1 MMKNFAKD
9 KPTEADLRQL
19 LEQRI
24 VYLDGAMGTM
34 IQQHKLEE
42 EDFRGD
48 LFKAHDKELKGNN
61 DLLCLTRPEIIKDIH
76 SAYFEAGSDM
86 VETNTFSGTSIAM
99 ADYSLEG
106 IVHDLNIEAALLAR
120 AAADEAME
128 KDPSRPR
135 FVAGA
140 IGPTNRTASLSPDV
154 NDPSKRNVTF
164 DELVPAYRNQA
175 KALIEGGVDLLL
187 PETTFDTLNLK
198 AALFAIEDLFD
209 GIGQRIP
216 LILSVTITDAS
227 GRTLSGQTTEASWNS
242 ISHSKPLC
250 VGLNC
255 ALGADAMRPYLQ
267 ELSRNAECLVH
278 CYPNAGLPNPLA
290 PTGYDETPEDT
301 ANSLSVFA
309 KEGLLNI
316 AGGCC
321 GTTPEHIHAIAEKL
335 SEYSPRHVPEIEP
348 ALRLSGLEPFHLKGI
363 DAPFLMIGE
372 RTNVTG
378 SPRFRK
384 LIEADDFEAALA
396 VAKQQV
402 ENGANVIDVNFD
414 AALLDGEAC
423 MTRFLN
429 LVAGEP
435 DIVRVPI
442 MIDSSKWSVIEAGL
456 KVTQGKCIVN
466 SISLKEGEDSFRK
479 QARLALRYGASVVV
493 MAFDENG
500 QAATLDD
507 KIRICERAYK
517 ILVEEVGFPPED
529 IIFDPNVLTV
539 ATGISEH
546 DSYGIDFIEAVR
558 EIKKRCPHARTS
570 GGISNVSFSFRGNN
584 AVREAMHTV
593 FLYHALKAG
602 LDMGI
607 VNAGMLEV
615 YDEIEPVLRERV
627 EDVILNRR
635 ADASDQLLE
644 HAEEVKDQASGKK
657 SSGPDLSWRELSVTE
672 RLAHALVKGI
682 GDYVEED
689 AEEARQQL
697 GRPLEVIE
705 GPLMDGMK
713 IVGNLFGDGKMFLPQ
728 VVKSARVMKR
738 AVTYLEPFM
747 DAEKQAGASSKRG
760 TMIIATV
767 KGDVHDIG
775 KNIVAVVLACNNW
788 EVEDLGVMVSC
799 EKILQAAKD
808 RNADII
814 GLSGLITPSLDEM
827 ASNAAEMKRQG
838 FDIPLLIGGATTSK
852 AHTAIKL
859 AHHYDQPVVQVAD
872 ASLVVNVCNELTNP
886 EKKKG
891 FVESLSKKQ
900 EELREKHA
908 TANGPKLLSL
918 EVARSRK
925 LSTDWS
931 SERIETPEENRLGV
945 SVFEEVSLETVVE
958 YFDWSPFFW
967 SWELK
972 GKFPDIFQKGDL
984 GKEAQSLYDDG
995 RRILDQ
1001 IISEKRFQCRATI
1014 GLWHANS
1021 IGDDVELYDGK
1032 SGGNT
1037 LGTFRFLRRQQE
1049 ILSKKTQYCLADY
1062 IAPKSSGITDYLGG
1076 FAVTAGSGVETFA
1089 KTFEDAGDDYSS
1101 IIVKA
1106 LGDRFAEAMAE
1117 YMHHKIRCWWG
1128 FGDNEDLDN
1137 EDRISEKYQGIRPA
1151 SGYPCQPDHTEKDT
1165 LWNILD
1171 AEQSTGVQLTES
1183 RAMNP
1188 GSSVCGLYFSNPKAN
1203 YFNLGR
1209 INQDQVKD
1217 YAARKGWT
1225 VAEAEK
1231 WLRPNLAT

>member
-1 MMKNFAKD
+1 MRNFCKD
-9 KPTEADLRQL
+9 KPTEADLRRL

-106 IVHDLNIEAALLAR
+106 IVHDLNVEAALLAR

-164 DELVPAYRNQA
+164 DELVTAYRNQA

-267 ELSRNAECLVH
+267 ELSRNADCLVH

-301 ANSLSVFA
+301 ASSLSVFA
-309 KEGLLNI
+309 EEGLLNI

-348 ALRLSGLEPFHLKGI
+348 ALRLSGLEPFHLKGN
-363 DAPFLMIGE
+363 DAPFLMVGE

-479 QARLALRYGASVVV
+479 QASLALRYGASVVV

-500 QAATLDD
+500 QAATLVD

-593 FLYHALKAG
+593 FLYHARKAG

-738 AVTYLEPFM
+738 AVAYLEPFM
-747 DAEKQAGASSKRG
+747 DAEKQAGASSKTRH
-760 TMIIATV
+760 
-767 KGDVHDIG
+767 HDHCHCQG
-775 KNIVAVVLACNNW
+775 RRPRHRQKHSRRSSRMQQ
-788 EVEDLGVMVSC
+788 LGS
-799 EKILQAAKD
+799 
-808 RNADII
+808 R
-814 GLSGLITPSLDEM
+814 
-827 ASNAAEMKRQG
+827 
-838 FDIPLLIGGATTSK
+838 
-852 AHTAIKL
+852 
-859 AHHYDQPVVQVAD
+859 
-872 ASLVVNVCNELTNP
+872 
-886 EKKKG
+886 
-891 FVESLSKKQ
+891 
-900 EELREKHA
+900 
-908 TANGPKLLSL
+908 
-918 EVARSRK
+918 RSR
-925 LSTDWS
+925 S
-931 SERIETPEENRLGV
+931 NG
-945 SVFEEVSLETVVE
+945 
-958 YFDWSPFFW
+958 
-967 SWELK
+967 
-972 GKFPDIFQKGDL
+972 
-984 GKEAQSLYDDG
+984 
-995 RRILDQ
+995 
-1001 IISEKRFQCRATI
+1001 
-1014 GLWHANS
+1014 
-1021 IGDDVELYDGK
+1021 
-1032 SGGNT
+1032 
-1037 LGTFRFLRRQQE
+1037 FLR
-1049 ILSKKTQYCLADY
+1049 
-1062 IAPKSSGITDYLGG
+1062 
-1076 FAVTAGSGVETFA
+1076 
-1089 KTFEDAGDDYSS
+1089 
-1101 IIVKA
+1101 
-1106 LGDRFAEAMAE
+1106 
-1117 YMHHKIRCWWG
+1117 
-1128 FGDNEDLDN
+1128 
-1137 EDRISEKYQGIRPA
+1137 
-1151 SGYPCQPDHTEKDT
+1151 KD
-1165 LWNILD
+1165 
-1171 AEQSTGVQLTES
+1171 STG
-1183 RAMNP
+1183 
-1188 GSSVCGLYFSNPKAN
+1188 G
-1203 YFNLGR
+1203 
-1209 INQDQVKD
+1209 
-1217 YAARKGWT
+1217 KG
-1225 VAEAEK
+1225 
-1231 WLRPNLAT
+1231 

>member
-1 MMKNFAKD
+1 MRNFCKD
-9 KPTEADLRQL
+9 KPTEADLRRL

-106 IVHDLNIEAALLAR
+106 IVHDLNVEAALLAR

-164 DELVPAYRNQA
+164 DELVTAYRNQA

-267 ELSRNAECLVH
+267 ELSRNADCLVH

-301 ANSLSVFA
+301 ASSLSVFA
-309 KEGLLNI
+309 EEGLLNI

-348 ALRLSGLEPFHLKGI
+348 ALRLSGLEPFHLKGN
-363 DAPFLMIGE
+363 DAPFLMVGE

-479 QARLALRYGASVVV
+479 QASLALRYGASVVV

-500 QAATLDD
+500 QAATLVD

-593 FLYHALKAG
+593 FLYHARKAG

-738 AVTYLEPFM
+738 AVAYLEPFM

-908 TANGPKLLSL
+908 TANGPTLLSL

-1001 IISEKRFQCRATI
+1001 IISEKRFQCRASI

-1062 IAPKSSGITDYLGG
+1062 IAPKSSGITDYIGG

-1165 LWNILD
+1165 LWKILD
-1171 AEQSTGVQLTES
+1171 AEKSTGVQLTES

>member
-1 MMKNFAKD
+1 MKDFAKD
-9 KPTEADLRQL
+9 KPTETDLRQL

-76 SAYFEAGSDM
+76 SAYFDAGSDM

-106 IVHDLNIEAALLAR
+106 IVHDLNVEAALLAR

-128 KDPSRPR
+128 KDPNRPR

-164 DELVPAYRNQA
+164 DELVTAYRNQA

-209 GIGQRIP
+209 EIGRRLP

-267 ELSRNAECLVH
+267 ELSRNADCLVH

-309 KEGLLNI
+309 EEGLLNI

-321 GTTPEHIHAIAEKL
+321 GTTPDHIHAIVEKL
-335 SEYSPRHVPEIEP
+335 AEYPPRHLPEIEP
-348 ALRLSGLEPFHLKGI
+348 ALRLSGLEPFHLKGNE
-363 DAPFLMIGE
+363 APFLMVGE

-414 AALLDGEAC
+414 AALIDGEAC

-456 KVTQGKCIVN
+456 KVTQGKCIIN
-466 SISLKEGEDSFRK
+466 SISLKEGEDSFKK
-479 QARLALRYGASVVV
+479 QANLALRYGASVVV
-493 MAFDENG
+493 MAFDEKG
-500 QAATLDD
+500 QAATLED

-517 ILVEEVGFPPED
+517 ILVEEVSFPPED

-593 FLYHALKAG
+593 FLYHARKAG

-627 EDVILNRR
+627 EDVILNRKS
-635 ADASDQLLE
+635 DASDKLLE

-657 SSGPDLSWRELSVTE
+657 SSGPDLSWRKLSVTE

-682 GDYVEED
+682 SDYVEED

-697 GRPLEVIE
+697 GRPL
-705 GPLMDGMK
+705 
-713 IVGNLFGDGKMFLPQ
+713 
-728 VVKSARVMKR
+728 
-738 AVTYLEPFM
+738 
-747 DAEKQAGASSKRG
+747 RG
-760 TMIIATV
+760 HR
-767 KGDVHDIG
+767 G
-775 KNIVAVVLACNNW
+775 
-788 EVEDLGVMVSC
+788 
-799 EKILQAAKD
+799 
-808 RNADII
+808 
-814 GLSGLITPSLDEM
+814 
-827 ASNAAEMKRQG
+827 
-838 FDIPLLIGGATTSK
+838 
-852 AHTAIKL
+852 
-859 AHHYDQPVVQVAD
+859 
-872 ASLVVNVCNELTNP
+872 
-886 EKKKG
+886 
-891 FVESLSKKQ
+891 
-900 EELREKHA
+900 
-908 TANGPKLLSL
+908 TANGWH
-918 EVARSRK
+918 E
-925 LSTDWS
+925 DC
-931 SERIETPEENRLGV
+931 GQ
-945 SVFEEVSLETVVE
+945 SV
-958 YFDWSPFFW
+958 W
-967 SWELK
+967 
-972 GKFPDIFQKGDL
+972 
-984 GKEAQSLYDDG
+984 
-995 RRILDQ
+995 RR
-1001 IISEKRFQCRATI
+1001 
-1014 GLWHANS
+1014 
-1021 IGDDVELYDGK
+1021 
-1032 SGGNT
+1032 
-1037 LGTFRFLRRQQE
+1037 
-1049 ILSKKTQYCLADY
+1049 
-1062 IAPKSSGITDYLGG
+1062 
-1076 FAVTAGSGVETFA
+1076 
-1089 KTFEDAGDDYSS
+1089 
-1101 IIVKA
+1101 
-1106 LGDRFAEAMAE
+1106 
-1117 YMHHKIRCWWG
+1117 
-1128 FGDNEDLDN
+1128 
-1137 EDRISEKYQGIRPA
+1137 
-1151 SGYPCQPDHTEKDT
+1151 
-1165 LWNILD
+1165 
-1171 AEQSTGVQLTES
+1171 
-1183 RAMNP
+1183 
-1188 GSSVCGLYFSNPKAN
+1188 
-1203 YFNLGR
+1203 
-1209 INQDQVKD
+1209 
-1217 YAARKGWT
+1217 
-1225 VAEAEK
+1225 
-1231 WLRPNLAT
+1231 